1 MNPIRRPIPFSVRS
15 ATEPGLHLRVE
26 GFPAPLVGGP
36 FPNRHQPD
44 WQVLRRAEVRHL
56 VCLASTQPEMRYD
69 PLPHGVTWLV
79 KADLPEIADLAEP
92 IESNTHDLADT
103 GRENEVAA
111 KTRRDSRAE
120 LLRIAHR
127 ILAVLWSCEGVMVH
141 CEYGVERTGLLIALV
156 LTLGGSDRV
165 EVVTIVADALAQKTA
180 GGDREKRLWLRVINT
195 IEDDLGRGLG
205 NLGQLFDE
213 VALEQRKADFRPHKK
228 RAADS

>member
-44 WQVLRRAEVRHL
+44 WQVLRRAEVRYL

-69 PLPHGVTWLV
+69 PLPAGMSWLV

-92 IESNTHDLADT
+92 VESNTHDLADT
-103 GRENEVAA
+103 GRGNEVAA

-127 ILAVLWSCEGVMVH
+127 ILAVLWSGEGVMVH

-165 EVVTIVADALAQKTA
+165 EVVTLVADALEPHVTV
-180 GGDREKRLWLRVINT
+180 GEREKRLWLRVINAM
-195 IEDDLGRGLG
+195 EDDAGRGLG
-205 NLGQLFDE
+205 NLGQMFDE
-213 VALEQRKADFRPHKK
+213 IALEHHTADRKPRKPHLPV
-228 RAADS
+228 